1 MRRKNMKREDLKTR
15 LTNAGIA
22 EDKLSEV
29 VDYIM
34 SQNGA
39 DVNSLREEITTLKA
53 THEKELK
60 AVQDESASLKTRV
73 EAYKDY
79 EDLKKFKEETIEKAE
94 NSKKVEFLKSQG
106 CKYPDLVISKI
117 DFSKAEYDEAGKTYK
132 GLDDAIKGLK
142 TSYAG
147 MFDGEV
153 QRANPTP
160 TASDNPSS
168 DFEKYKEA
176 HPNWHFE

>member
-1 MRRKNMKREDLKTR
+1 MKREDLKAR

-106 CKYPDLVISKI
+106 CKYPDLVMSK
-117 DFSKAEYDEAGKTYK
+117 
-132 GLDDAIKGLK
+132 LK

-147 MFDGEV
+147 MFEGEV

-160 TASDNPSS
+160 TPSQNPSS
-168 DFEKYKEA
+168 DFEKYKAA

>member
-73 EAYKDY
+73 EAYKD
-79 EDLKKFKEETIEKAE
+79 
-94 NSKKVEFLKSQG
+94 
-106 CKYPDLVISKI
+106 
-117 DFSKAEYDEAGKTYK
+117 
-132 GLDDAIKGLK
+132 
-142 TSYAG
+142 
-147 MFDGEV
+147 
-153 QRANPTP
+153 
-160 TASDNPSS
+160 
-168 DFEKYKEA
+168 
-176 HPNWHFE
+176 

>member
-1 MRRKNMKREDLKTR
+1 MKREDLKTR

-94 NSKKVEFLKSQG
+94 TSKKVEFLKSQG
-106 CKYPDLVISKI
+106 CKHPDLIMSKV
-117 DFSKAEYDEAGKTYK
+117 DFTKAKYDEESKTYT
-132 GLDDAIKGLK
+132 GLDDCITELKGQYGDLFEEQG
-142 TSYAG
+142 A
-147 MFDGEV
+147 
-153 QRANPTP
+153 QRIAPTQKSQS
-160 TASDNPSS
+160 TDT
-168 DFEKYKEA
+168 FKERYLA
-176 HPNWHFE
+176 EHPEMAKFMQS